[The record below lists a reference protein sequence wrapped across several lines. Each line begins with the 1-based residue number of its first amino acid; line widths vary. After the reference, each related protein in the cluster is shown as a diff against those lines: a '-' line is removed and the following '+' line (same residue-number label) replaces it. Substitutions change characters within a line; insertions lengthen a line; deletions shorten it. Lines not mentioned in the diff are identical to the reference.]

1 MLQNNWQLSDCP
13 DLGAMNSA
21 NTLIR
26 TLDVSN
32 PDALPDLRSASTI
45 FIGSDYGGQHATSR
59 YESYA
64 FVFADLERSQAWF
77 HTRQELRE
85 LLLSDGRRFSY
96 KSLRDRRRA
105 VALPQFL
112 RAIDLVH
119 GLVVVILVE
128 KSIMSLFKTSDRI
141 ESADPE
147 IQSLRHWAPRSIER
161 ALRVCH
167 FAAFF
172 LAGLSSEHQN
182 ALWITDQDDIAANES
197 RHREFVKVF
206 GQISGHYLQH
216 TLGHVRI
223 ATTASDT
230 GKRDVEDF
238 VAIAD
243 FAAGSVCEV
252 LNTYLLA
259 GTRPVPGVI
268 LPVRKDIDNKGLSLM
283 HWFSNNAAT
292 LKKLVLSFESKPG
305 APRLHV
311 RHYDFHGSHG

>member
-1 MLQNNWQLSDCP
+1 MLQNNWRLSDCP
-13 DLGAMNSA
+13 ALGAMNSA
-21 NTLIR
+21 NRLIR
-26 TLDVSN
+26 TLDVSAA
-32 PDALPDLRSASTI
+32 DALPDLRTASTI
-45 FIGSDYGGQHATSR
+45 FVGSDYGGQHATSR

-64 FVFADLERSQAWF
+64 FVFADLERSRAWL
-77 HTRQELRE
+77 HARHELRE
-85 LLLSDGRRFSY
+85 RLLSDGRRFSY

-119 GLVVVILVE
+119 GLVVVVLVE
-128 KSIMSLFKTSDRI
+128 KSILSLFKTSDRI
-141 ESADPE
+141 ENVDPE
-147 IQSLRHWAPRSIER
+147 IQLLRNWAPRSIER
-161 ALRVCH
+161 VLRVCH

-172 LAGLSSEHQN
+172 LAGLSSDHQN
-182 ALWITDQDDIAANES
+182 VLWITDQDDIAANEL
-197 RHREFVKVF
+197 RHREFVEVF
-206 GQISGHYLQH
+206 GRIGGHYLQH

-230 GKRDVEDF
+230 GQRDIEDF

-252 LNTYLLA
+252 LNAYLRA

-268 LPVRKDIDNKGLSLM
+268 LPVREDIGNKALSLM
-283 HWFSNNAAT
+283 HWFSNSAT
-292 LKKLVLSFESKPG
+292 ALKKLVLSFESKPG
-305 APRLHV
+305 TARLHV